1 MNRQT
6 HPKRKGDIPV
16 TSAGLDEFELG
27 LLSVARHFII
37 SFAAPDTQSW
47 TIALNI
53 ASERWGISEGARAAV
68 SLLAVIEAM
77 RRARRSMFH
86 FSDPNCPTCRE
97 TLTPNERHLMLMIHA
112 IRQGQIGQAQTRLR
126 KRLFYAMI
134 QPFSMGA
141 CGDFGDDTAKGG
153 MQGHLTFDDRGQDMT
168 VRTDKRRRRII
179 AAAFQAKKGK
189 WCGHKPPIARRAIR
203 R

>member
-112 IRQGQIGQAQTRLR
+112 IRQGQIGQAQTEAMLLCEGEDTTDLMRAAWGLAG
-126 KRLFYAMI
+126 LF
-134 QPFSMGA
+134 PGA
-141 CGDFGDDTAKGG
+141 KLAVQAPKT
-153 MQGHLTFDDRGQDMT
+153 
-168 VRTDKRRRRII
+168 
-179 AAAFQAKKGK
+179 AAFETIGSRL
-189 WCGHKPPIARRAIR
+189 H
-203 R
+203 